1 MNIVL
6 SVCVL
11 LSLKSGFCLESTGT
25 CMPFCSETDCI
36 TLNHDRVDF
45 KTAEEACRGRNGE
58 LATFQSEAEKDILDI
73 LGQELRGN
81 VWIGLR
87 LPAGAC
93 SNLSAPMRGYKWTSS
108 GVHSNFMPPSTTWR
122 DTKVVCSPHCVS
134 LSSDQKWTERPCKE
148 KTDGYLC
155 RAKHGDACRAQE
167 LSDSNF
173 FKSSKGCSAG
183 PCEHVCTDVEGGF
196 RCSCFEGYRPD
207 SRDPRQCQMHCVQ
220 EKCRAICD
228 RNTGDSCS
236 CPNGYLFIGSYMC
249 EDIDECSM
257 SQCHHYCRNTFGGFV
272 CSCQEGFV
280 LKDEVR
286 CIKALPAVMGD
297 AKPAANNSTT
307 PSAAASGFLW
317 IWIVTAVAVLVI
329 IFVIRF
335 YVVRRQSRR
344 EQSPAQQ
351 STAALHDVEA

>member
-1 MNIVL
+1 MNRTTMNNL
-6 SVCVL
+6 LPVCVL
-11 LSLKSGFCLESTGT
+11 LSLKSGFCLKSTGT
-25 CMPFCSETDCI
+25 CMPFCSETDCV

-58 LATFQSEAEKDILDI
+58 LAVFQSEAEKNILDI
-73 LGQELRGN
+73 LGRELRGN

-108 GVHSNFMPPSTTWR
+108 GVHSSFMPPSTTWR

-134 LSSDQKWTERPCKE
+134 LSSDQKWTERPCEE

-155 RAKHGDACRAQE
+155 RGKHRDACQAQE

-173 FKSSKGCSAG
+173 FKSSQGCSTG
-183 PCEHVCTDVEGGF
+183 PCEHVCNDVKGGF

-207 SRDPRQCQMHCVQ
+207 SKDPRQCQMHCAQ
-220 EKCRAICD
+220 EKCSAICD
-228 RNTGDSCS
+228 RHTGDPCY
-236 CPNGYLFIGSYMC
+236 CPIGYLAAGNIC

-257 SQCHHYCRNTFGGFV
+257 GECHQDCRNTFGGFV

-280 LKDEVR
+280 LKDQVH
-286 CIKALPAVMGD
+286 CIKASPAVVGVT
-297 AKPAANNSTT
+297 KPAANNSTI
-307 PSAAASGFLW
+307 PSAATSGFLW
-317 IWIVTAVAVLVI
+317 IWIVTAAAVLVL

-351 STAALHDVEA
+351 LRNIEA